1 MPASAANNNMLFKFC
16 LNNSLSLIINLQG
29 MVREHNIETI
39 KFWKLVC
46 IFGYIVAKKST
57 RKAEEFLQN
66 KHCTKVL
73 KAHVIQFPGVVRK
86 LNVHEMRKLGQKR
99 CQFLFLKYDNAFLWE
114 K

>member
-1 MPASAANNNMLFKFC
+1 M
-16 LNNSLSLIINLQG
+16 NLQS
-29 MVREHNIETI
+29 MVREHNIKTI
-39 KFWKLVC
+39 EFWKLVC

-73 KAHVIQFPGVVRK
+73 KAHVIRFPGIVRK
-86 LNVHEMRKLGQKR
+86 LNVHEMRKLRQKR
-99 CQFLFLKYDNAFLWE
+99 YQFLFLKYDHAFLWE